1 MTDLIMP
8 RRKFLTGLFGLVAAP
23 AVVKA
28 ANIMPVKV
36 PVKILEYGQ
45 WQYAEVGVG
54 FSITREEIGD
64 SLWNSQMAGMN
75 RALLESFQQTKDIY
89 AANMMNVHPLNTSAE
104 RV

>member
-1 MTDLIMP
+1 MTDLLMP

-23 AVVKA
+23 AIVKA

-36 PVKILEYGQ
+36 MPSNLVEIKILGYGQ
-45 WQYAEVGVG
+45 WQYTEVGLG

-64 SLWNSQMAGMN
+64 RLWDSQMAGMN

-89 AANMMNVHPLNTSAE
+89 AANILNGGRA
-104 RV
+104 